1 MRWNETDWSLKI
13 KNAENEGFKVISK
26 LDEEGPGPAQH
37 DGPRQ
42 VELPKIKLGSGAG
55 EEEGSVKHRD
65 THTTWQPEVAKPF
78 KFKSKSQNF

>member
-1 MRWNETDWSLKI
+1 MKLDETDWSLKI

-42 VELPKIKLGSGAG
+42 DELPQDQAG
-55 EEEGSVKHRD
+55 QWCWRGGRVSQTQRH
-65 THTTWQPEVAKPF
+65 THNLATRS
-78 KFKSKSQNF
+78 SKAI